1 MMGGSFQQSK
11 SARTRWYFTLL
22 AVPTRSTQHH
32 DCPFPSMASSQGAA
46 QEAPMTLV
54 DVARRLPLFI
64 QEFVGEGVVAMK
76 DYVHNVTREYFQNNS
91 GVERTIVLA
100 PPEIL
105 TPPGN
110 KAVTVAER
118 VVLAC
123 SVGGDPPP
131 KVVWL
136 KNGRPVKLSD
146 RIRQLNTG
154 SLVIYDFTVLS
165 YLKFYDKLLK
175 GFIGED

>member
-1 MMGGSFQQSK
+1 
-11 SARTRWYFTLL
+11 
-22 AVPTRSTQHH
+22 
-32 DCPFPSMASSQGAA
+32 
-46 QEAPMTLV
+46 
-54 DVARRLPLFI
+54 
-64 QEFVGEGVVAMK
+64 MK

-154 SLVIYDFTVLS
+154 SLVIYDFTNTGGRTSLVKAIAAANVDICLR
-165 YLKFYDKLLK
+165 LLLK
-175 GFIGED
+175 SKCQGGLYTLH